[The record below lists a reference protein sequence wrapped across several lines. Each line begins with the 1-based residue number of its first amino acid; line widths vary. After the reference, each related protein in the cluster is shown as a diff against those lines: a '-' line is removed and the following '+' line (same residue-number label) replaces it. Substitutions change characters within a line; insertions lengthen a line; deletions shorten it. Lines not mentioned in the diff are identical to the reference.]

1 MAWLF
6 LISNPIKKNEIP
18 TLGVEISLRDIVGEP
33 TVSYYP

>member
-6 LISNPIKKNEIP
+6 LISNPIKNETP
-18 TLGVEISLRDIVGEP
+18 TLGVEISLRAIVGEP